1 MIKEVWKPVKD
12 YEELYEVSSLG
23 NVRSITR
30 YKKILKPGLVRGY
43 PHITLYNSKNKKNKN
58 YNIHR
63 LVAET
68 FIDNP
73 NKLPQ
78 VNQLKKLLKK
88 LKNKRWLCDTI

>member
-43 PHITLYNSKNKKNKN
+43 PHIT
-58 YNIHR
+58 
-63 LVAET
+63 
-68 FIDNP
+68 
-73 NKLPQ
+73 
-78 VNQLKKLLKK
+78 
-88 LKNKRWLCDTI
+88 